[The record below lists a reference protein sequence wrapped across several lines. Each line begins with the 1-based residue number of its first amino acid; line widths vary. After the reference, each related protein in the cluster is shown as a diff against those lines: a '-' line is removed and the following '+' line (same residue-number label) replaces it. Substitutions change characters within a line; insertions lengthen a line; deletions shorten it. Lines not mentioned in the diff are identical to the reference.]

1 LAIHRRFFSLNHRPA
16 LGREAAFSWIA
27 GEVFGWAAADAFLF
41 SVNFRAGEHR
51 HKFWPDISAD
61 CAKLAVMTFDPRQPY
76 NDLPLLPPDS
86 ELETRRV
93 LKKCVGAN
101 KALAELKGAG
111 DLIPNQ
117 AILINAIPLQEAKLS
132 SEIENIVT
140 TQDALFQAALDESR
154 NTDFATKEVLR
165 YRTALRR
172 GSEAL
177 QTTALRLALLEE
189 LCGILRDE
197 KVTFRSDNSVY
208 VGNPSSR
215 TITYTPPTGGVV
227 VREKL
232 RNLEEFLLADDDLD
246 PLVRMAVTHYQFEA
260 IHPFTDG
267 NGRTGRILNILFLLH
282 SGLLRIP
289 VLYLSRHLIQNKL
302 EYYRLLRG
310 VTEYREW
317 EEWLLFMLTAVEE
330 TADWTTG
337 RIVAI
342 RDLFDQ
348 TLARCRA
355 KLPSKVYSKE
365 LVELVF
371 MQPYCKIQF
380 LVEAGIA
387 KRQTAS
393 EYLRELERI
402 GVLTA
407 EKQGREVLYKH
418 PALLAVLA
426 A

>member
-1 LAIHRRFFSLNHRPA
+1 MQHKSLKVPESTTEYSVYAIKPISLEEDYQGSIEDAVHGIFSSDFSPDFAN
-16 LGREAAFSWIA
+16 LGLMS
-27 GEVFGWAAADAFLF
+27 
-41 SVNFRAGEHR
+41 
-51 HKFWPDISAD
+51 
-61 CAKLAVMTFDPRQPY
+61 FDPNQPY
-76 NDLPLLPPDS
+76 NDLPLLPPPGD
-86 ELETRRV
+86 LETRPV
-93 LKKCVGAN
+93 LKKCVAAN

-111 DLIPNQ
+111 DLIPHQ

-154 NTDFATKEVLR
+154 DTDLATKEVLR
-165 YRTALRR
+165 YRAALRR

-177 QTTALRLALLEE
+177 QSAPLSLELLEE

-208 VGNPSSR
+208 IGNLSQR
-215 TITYTPPTGGVV
+215 TITYTPPAGGGVM
-227 VREKL
+227 RGKL

-246 PLVRMAVTHYQFEA
+246 PLVRMSVGHYQFEA

-282 SGLLRIP
+282 AGLLRIP
-289 VLYLSRHLIQNKL
+289 VLYLSRHLIQNKV

-310 VTEYREW
+310 VTERAEW
-317 EEWLLFMLTAVEE
+317 EQWLLFLLTGVEE
-330 TADWTTG
+330 TAQWTTG

-342 RDLFDQ
+342 RDLLDG

-355 KLPSKVYSKE
+355 RLPSKVYSKE
-365 LVELVF
+365 LVELIF
-371 MQPYCKIQF
+371 TQPYCKIQF

-393 EYLRELERI
+393 VYLQELEKV

-407 EKQGREVLYKH
+407 ERQGREILYRH
-418 PALLAVLA
+418 PALLKVLA